1 MVWLGYVFAGPE
13 ARLAALVNLALLLP
27 FLWVAQGL
35 TTGKDTVSKPVP
47 TAA

>member
-27 FLWVAQGL
+27 FLGVA
-35 TTGKDTVSKPVP
+35 K
-47 TAA
+47 A